1 MPKSKGKDTRYF
13 TKTVNGEVVT
23 QAAHTP
29 ADTVRF
35 TYDGWR
41 DVTAD
46 VEAAQAA
53 VKQIGDAAPAKPAEP
68 AVRK

>member
-1 MPKSKGKDTRYF
+1 MPKSKDTRYF

-29 ADTVRF
+29 ADVVRF

-41 DVTAD
+41 DVTAAIA
-46 VEAAQAA
+46 AAQET
-53 VKQIGDAAPAKPAEP
+53 VKQIADAVPAKTAEP
-68 AVRK
+68 APRK